1 MSTFLSSRVK
11 DLKIGIEGYTNSVDV
26 VKVIGNVNI
35 EGVLK
40 VSAFNDGISTGLNN
54 YVITSD
60 GQGGWSWASASEIG
74 AVTGAAGLNGQF
86 QFNSDGLLGG
96 ASQIYYDALTG
107 RMGVG
112 TDSPGYL
119 FEVDGAASF
128 KGEVR
133 DKDGDVGVDG
143 QILMSTGSGVNWVD
157 AAPANAIT
165 GLNIREEGVL
175 QGDPNAVATLNFVGS
190 YITATVDGS
199 SATITLSSDPNFTSL
214 TVNSNIVWHAG
225 NDGTGS
231 GLDAD
236 LLDGQDGLYY
246 LDYNNFSNR
255 PTIGNGILTV
265 NGGSGLSG
273 SGTFTAN
280 QSGNTTIT
288 VSHANTS
295 SQVSVDNSNGFV
307 IQDLGVDSFGHVT
320 SVGSTD
326 LDSRYYTETESD
338 ERFLGTNTNL
348 GDLNDVNT
356 NDKVEKSVLTYDQ
369 TSGKFVANDV
379 NTILTITDGGNF

>member
-1 MSTFLSSRVK
+1 MATFLSSR
-11 DLKIGIEGYTNSVDV
+11 LKNLKVGIQGYTDSTEVASF
-26 VKVIGNVNI
+26 IGNVNI
-35 EGVLK
+35 
-40 VSAFNDGISTGLNN
+40 DGSIKTTTFDDGSSTGSSN
-54 YVITSD
+54 YVIAAD
-60 GQGGWSWASASEIG
+60 GSGGWSWQSISAVG
-74 AVTGAAGLNGQF
+74 AVTSPGGTDGQVQYNNGGSIGGAAQL
-86 QFNSDGLLGG
+86 
-96 ASQIYYDALTG
+96 YYDDVNS
-107 RMGVG
+107 RVGVG
-112 TDSPGYL
+112 TATPGYL
-119 FEVDGAASF
+119 FEVDGDASF
-128 KGEVR
+128 LGAFR
-133 DKDGDVGVDG
+133 DKDGDVGADG

-157 AAPANAIT
+157 AAPASAIT

-175 QGDPNAVATLNFVGS
+175 QGDPNAIATLNFVGS

-214 TVNSNIVWHAG
+214 TVNSNTVWHAG
-225 NDGTGS
+225 NDGVGS

-307 IQDLGVDSFGHVT
+307 IQDLGVDSFGHVI

-338 ERFLGTNTNL
+338 QRFLGTNTNL
-348 GDLNDVNT
+348 GDLNDVDTGN
-356 NDKVEKSVLTYDQ
+356 KVEKSVLIYDQ